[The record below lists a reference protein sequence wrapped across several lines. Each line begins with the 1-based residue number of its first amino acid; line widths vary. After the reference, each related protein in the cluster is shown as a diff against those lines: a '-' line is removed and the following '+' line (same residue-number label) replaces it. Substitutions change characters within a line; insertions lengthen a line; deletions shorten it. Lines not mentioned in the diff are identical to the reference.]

1 MKLLI
6 DTNIVLDALL
16 KREPWDEASAAILF
30 AVAEDKAEGYI
41 TASTFTDMHYLI
53 KKCLKNETQT
63 RQILMDLLE
72 VVSVLDVIGAD
83 IGKAFD
89 LPMEDY
95 EDALLAFCAKRH
107 KMDAIITRNLKHY
120 AGSPVQA
127 IQPEKAL
134 NMLKFPMI

>member
-6 DTNIVLDALL
+6 DTNIILDALL
-16 KREPWDEASAAILF
+16 KREPLVESAAAILF
-30 AVAEDKAEGYI
+30 AVAEDKADGYI

-53 KKCLKNETQT
+53 RKCLKDEART
-63 RQILMDLLE
+63 RQILLDLLE
-72 VVSVLDVIGAD
+72 VVSVLDVTGSD
-83 IGKAFD
+83 IEKAFE

-107 KMDAIITRNLKHY
+107 RMDAIITRNLKHY
-120 AGSPVQA
+120 KNSPIQA

-134 NMLKFPMI
+134 GML